1 MSKIKRIKKFARD
14 ERTLEILEA
23 VSKLGFIFFLG
34 IAAPNA
40 AGHIIKLLGWVPDN
54 QNQYRTKRVLKS
66 LEKRKL
72 VKFWFKNNKGKMELT
87 AQGKIYFAGLKVKR
101 IKLPIGK
108 KWDSLWR
115 IVTFDIPEK
124 LKVNRKRFT
133 RALNFAGMYNM
144 EKSIFIYPYEC
155 KEQVFKIAE
164 LYEISKY
171 VRYIVACSVE
181 PDLRLGS
188 VFPYVKSKNKK

>member
-34 IAAPNA
+34 ITAPNA
-40 AGHIIKLLGWVPDN
+40 AGHIIKLLGWVPNN

-66 LEKRKL
+66 LEKRKF
-72 VKFWFKNNKGKMELT
+72 VKFWFKNKKGKMELT
-87 AQGKIYFAGLKVKR
+87 AQGKIYFAGLKVKK
-101 IKLPIGK
+101 IKLPTGK

-124 LKVNRKRFT
+124 LKINRKRFT

-144 EKSIFIYPYEC
+144 EKSIFIYPHEC

>member
-1 MSKIKRIKKFARD
+1 
-14 ERTLEILEA
+14 
-23 VSKLGFIFFLG
+23 
-34 IAAPNA
+34 
-40 AGHIIKLLGWVPDN
+40 
-54 QNQYRTKRVLKS
+54 
-66 LEKRKL
+66 
-72 VKFWFKNNKGKMELT
+72 MELT

-188 VFPYVKSKNKK
+188 VFPYVKQKNKK

>member
-188 VFPYVKSKNKK
+188 VFPYVKQKNKK